1 MYNLGVVLSTGTI
14 YIPMPSRDASGGGST
29 FSAALEA
36 ADFDIHK
43 NGSTSALTISTGTI
57 TINQSVGSI
66 AGKNFVSIALSNDT
80 DFTAGAH
87 YQVWLTPNDE
97 TVDGQTVAECIAV
110 FNTET
115 NAQKAIR
122 TFNESVY
129 KTDVVVNS
137 TANTTTAVDL
147 QDFLDAQAPNDSTVG
162 MLYAWEDSTGELEY
176 FRVQSMTGRLAT
188 VEAWPAGGA
197 LSAAVAAND
206 KLWPVQHVDI
216 NVTAI
221 SDDITAANNAESFF
235 DGTGYAGTNNTIPTV
250 TTLTGHTAQ
259 TGDSFARLGAPAGA
273 SVSAD
278 IATVDN
284 NVDAIL
290 VDTAEIG
297 AAGAGLTAVPWNAAW
312 DAEVESEVVDAIN
325 ASTRLTGIEG
335 ATFSSATDSLE
346 AIRDRGD
353 AAWTTGAGAN
363 PTTLL
368 TTTIATL
375 SSQTQFTLTA
385 GSTDDDAYN
394 GCIVVIEDAST
405 STQKAVGYVQDYIGA
420 TKTVTLGTDP
430 GVFTMAATDNIDIVA
445 MPKEFFD
452 VMQATNA
459 NNVASALNANVT
471 AISSDQAAANNLEAD
486 YDGTG
491 YTKTNSTIGTVTTLT
506 GHTAQTGD
514 SFARLGAPAGASVSA
529 DIATVDTNVDAI
541 LVDTAEIG
549 AAGAGLTAVSLAAT
563 GLDAVTLS
571 EPSAVPV
578 WGTVTAREGLAWV
591 TSMHRNKIISNS
603 TEITLRN
610 DADSADIAA
619 APVTATTS
627 SVTRGE
633 YV

>member
-1 MYNLGVVLSTGTI
+1 MYNIGVVLSTGTV
-14 YIPMPSRDASGGGST
+14 YIPMPSRNGRGGGST

-66 AGKNFVSIALSNDT
+66 AGKNFVSIDLSNDT

-259 TGDSFARLGAPAGA
+259 TGDSFARLGA
-273 SVSAD
+273 
-278 IATVDN
+278 
-284 NVDAIL
+284 
-290 VDTAEIG
+290 
-297 AAGAGLTAVPWNAAW
+297 
-312 DAEVESEVVDAIN
+312 
-325 ASTRLTGIEG
+325 
-335 ATFSSATDSLE
+335 
-346 AIRDRGD
+346 
-353 AAWTTGAGAN
+353 
-363 PTTLL
+363 
-368 TTTIATL
+368 
-375 SSQTQFTLTA
+375 
-385 GSTDDDAYN
+385 
-394 GCIVVIEDAST
+394 
-405 STQKAVGYVQDYIGA
+405 
-420 TKTVTLGTDP
+420 
-430 GVFTMAATDNIDIVA
+430 
-445 MPKEFFD
+445 
-452 VMQATNA
+452 
-459 NNVASALNANVT
+459 
-471 AISSDQAAANNLEAD
+471 
-486 YDGTG
+486 
-491 YTKTNSTIGTVTTLT
+491 
-506 GHTAQTGD
+506 
-514 SFARLGAPAGASVSA
+514 
-529 DIATVDTNVDAI
+529 
-541 LVDTAEIG
+541 
-549 AAGAGLTAVSLAAT
+549 AGAGLTAVSLAAT

-633 YV
+633 YA